1 LLSHC
6 LRNELEC
13 CFGWVFCLTEF
24 TAEKKKI
31 VEGTRA
37 GQGPQEKKRIRTL
50 VVDDS
55 FFMRTLIS
63 DMLNSDPEISVVDTA
78 RDGDAALDKTKTL
91 RPDVVTLDYL
101 MPGRNGLSTIKNI
114 MNTRPTPIVMLSAY
128 TEKGALT
135 TLKCLE
141 AGAVGFVSKPSSEVS
156 LDIEKVRDEL
166 IEEVKKASRVNI
178 RKVKSILARERIKL
192 FMEPS
197 AAIRDRVIVIGASTG
212 GPQVLERILSELPYN
227 LPASVLVVQHIPAE
241 FTGPLAKRFD
251 QMSEIVIKEAE
262 DGDVMEPGRVYI
274 APGGFHMTVKREEME
289 GEVKAV
295 IRLNRD
301 PLVHGLRPSIDVT
314 MKSVSEVYGRN
325 AVGILLTG
333 MGEDGVEGMRA
344 IKGAEG
350 KTIAQDEATSLIFG
364 MPRRAIEEGSVDK
377 VLPVF
382 EVSQEII
389 RLL

>member
-1 LLSHC
+1 M
-6 LRNELEC
+6 
-13 CFGWVFCLTEF
+13 
-24 TAEKKKI
+24 K
-31 VEGTRA
+31 VEGTRK
-37 GQGPQEKKRIRTL
+37 GQVPQEKRRIRTL

-63 DMLNSDPEISVVDTA
+63 DMLNSDPEIEVIDTA
-78 RDGDAALDKTKTL
+78 KDGDAALEKTKTL

-101 MPGRNGLSTIKNI
+101 MPGTNGLSTIKNI
-114 MNTRPTPIVMLSAY
+114 MNTRPTPLVMLSAY

-166 IEEVKKASRVNI
+166 IEEVKKASKMDI
-178 RKVKSILARERIKL
+178 RKVKSILTRERVKL

-197 AAIRDRVIVIGASTG
+197 TPVQERVIVIGASTG
-212 GPQVLERILSELPYN
+212 GPQVLELILSELPHN
-227 LPASVLVVQHIPAE
+227 LPASVLVVQHMPAE

-262 DGDVMEPGRVYI
+262 DGDVIEPGRVYI
-274 APGGFHMTVKREEME
+274 APGDFHLTVKREERE

-295 IRLNRD
+295 VRLNRG
-301 PLVHGLRPSIDVT
+301 PLAHGLRPSIDVT
-314 MKSVSEVYGRN
+314 MKSVSEIYGRN

-344 IKGAEG
+344 IKGSEG
-350 KTIAQDEATSLIFG
+350 KTIAQDEATSVIFG
-364 MPRRAIEEGSVDK
+364 MPKRAIEEGVVDK
-377 VLPVF
+377 ILPVF